1 MLYTL
6 LAKIA
11 LERDELDEARRLC
24 HEAAGVLT
32 GTVAVHYLDDV
43 WQTLADIE
51 ERAGDLPAALA
62 ALRRVTAGR
71 RTTAPT
77 T

>member
-6 LAKIA
+6 LAKVA
-11 LERDELDEARRLC
+11 LERGELEEGRRLC
-24 HEAAGVLT
+24 HEAAGVLA

-62 ALRRVTAGR
+62 ALRRVTAGEADR
-71 RTTAPT
+71 PET
-77 T
+77 

>member
-1 MLYTL
+1 V
-6 LAKIA
+6 LA
-11 LERDELDEARRLC
+11 
-24 HEAAGVLT
+24 

-51 ERAGDLPAALA
+51 EKAGNLPAALA

-71 RTTAPT
+71 RTPARG
-77 T
+77 